1 MYGGIFKFVLDSKT
15 LQDVFSHR
23 QNHQLYNQQ
32 LTSPSFHFYVV
43 LLRLC
48 ISIKT
53 PCFAANK
60 GCSVIALSLKIKGLI
75 GLLLHPLFLS
85 LSLHC
90 LCEAASN
97 QWALSSQKGHPV
109 PLMVFWFIPSSS
121 LPSHPSLSPPL
132 SRREAGESLPPG
144 CQEGVGSVGCR
155 LMWKEKLGMGEG
167 EASPAQRNWK
177 IMYSEKMDKHYVKLY
192 FWLLHRKMNK

>member
-15 LQDVFSHR
+15 LQDVFSNR
-23 QNHQLYNQQ
+23 QNHLLYNQQ

-48 ISIKT
+48 VSIKT
-53 PCFAANK
+53 PCFVANK
-60 GCSVIALSLKIKGLI
+60 GCSVIALSLEIKGLI

-97 QWALSSQKGHPV
+97 QRALSSQKGHPV

-144 CQEGVGSVGCR
+144 CQEGAGPVGCR
-155 LMWKEKLGMGEG
+155 LMWKEKLGIGVEKM
-167 EASPAQRNWK
+167 SPAQRNWE
-177 IMYSEKMDKHYVKLY
+177 IMYSEKMDKTLCQIVFLITLQKHE
-192 FWLLHRKMNK
+192 